1 MPFPGTLPVALG
13 GAGPQLGYVHPGSA
27 MFNRQSSGNWLRWP
41 ATNHISNAPNMN
53 LSTVSAW
60 FRFGEIAALAIRRGL
75 VAGFFDVNNFTAIE
89 IDESGRLDWFIF
101 ASSSFLGRLIS
112 TRVLRDPT
120 AWYHLV
126 LQYDSNNAT
135 ADNRMRMWLNGVE
148 ETAFDVRTNPVL
160 GRDINWVT
168 AGWATAIGSTAVQAR
183 RFEGFIAD
191 VYHINDALV
200 DPSVFGRFDPI
211 HGEWIPRQA
220 SGITFNSASFH
231 VDFADEND
239 MGNDVSGNNNDFTA
253 QGTFGSANSFLD
265 VPAKTYPIG
274 NSVQANSGIDWSVA
288 GLQATENSASASVG
302 LHTHVLPVGK
312 WYWEVDLVNVG
323 PQNHGVIFNPEYES
337 SGSDLGSGTAQGLQ
351 YSVTTGQISDLSG
364 TVVQTVATS
373 TTNDV
378 LGFSVHVKESGE
390 VDLWMSKNGTQLGSG
405 SPDPA
410 TGTDPV
416 VSDSNTYPYPAIPT
430 VVPFGYSAQFGT
442 WRINY
447 GQERTGLTY
456 AIPAGFKEVN
466 TQNFPVPV
474 GPALRPRKYFGVI
487 SYEGDGAASRTITD
501 TDAVD
506 FVPDMVWLKNLD
518 GTFAWAVAINMAGFS
533 PSPSTPNNLQTNTTS
548 VPFDSNN
555 GNIEGFTLGG
565 FDVAD
570 GATAGTHVNQNNS
583 TFMAWCWKSDPAA
596 GFEIIRYQGDGV
608 NGRTVPHN
616 LGEVPEW
623 ILIKRLD
630 VASNWDMY
638 HITYGRVTNPENF
651 VQSLNLNSASSA
663 QPTLWNN
670 TAPTATVFTVGT
682 ATSVNANGG
691 EYVAMVFRSVPGFLK
706 IQSMEGNGNANGAF
720 ISTDFAPLAMYAKGW
735 DAVRNHHIHAK
746 GMDPAN
752 NPGFNEQSRTA
763 VLNTNEVGG
772 NNANRDDLANGF
784 KWRSTNGA
792 YNANNDHYCGW
803 IYAEVAS
810 KFARG
815 R

>member
-1 MPFPGTLPVALG
+1 MQFL
-13 GAGPQLGYVHPGSA
+13 
-27 MFNRQSSGNWLRWP
+27 LR
-41 ATNHISNAPNMN
+41 TER
-53 LSTVSAW
+53 V
-60 FRFGEIAALAIRRGL
+60 FR
-75 VAGFFDVNNFTAIE
+75 DT
-89 IDESGRLDWFIF
+89 
-101 ASSSFLGRLIS
+101 
-112 TRVLRDPT
+112 T
-120 AWYHLV
+120 AWYHIHY
-126 LQYDSNNAT
+126 QYDSNNAT
-135 ADNRMRMWLNGVE
+135 PDLRQRIWVNGDE
-148 ETAFDVRTNPVL
+148 ETVYASRTNPSLAL
-160 GRDINWVT
+160 GAVWVT
-168 AGWATAIGSTAVQAR
+168 NGYQTQVGTYTPTAQA
-183 RFEGFIAD
+183 FSGFLAD
-191 VYHINDALV
+191 LHHFDGLLI
-200 DPSVFGRFDPI
+200 DPSVFGRFDPV
-211 HGEWIPRQA
+211 HGEWIPKLVTGVTYPGR
-220 SGITFNSASFH
+220 SFH
-231 VDFADEND
+231 LDYADEND
-239 MGNDVSGNNNDFTA
+239 LGNDVSGNNNDFKLTNM
-253 QGTFGSANSFLD
+253 GSSDSMID
-265 VPAKTYPIG
+265 VPANTFPIWNTVGYNSSMEFATAALDAFRSGAAVAPHIEATHLVPKT
-274 NSVQANSGIDWSVA
+274 
-288 GLQATENSASASVG
+288 
-302 LHTHVLPVGK
+302 GK
-312 WYWEVDLVNVG
+312 WYYEVNVQTAASG
-323 PQNHGVIFNPEYES
+323 NPDIGFKWAAERS
-337 SGSDLGSGTAQGLQ
+337 SQRDNAGIGATGSNAANGAVYRSDGSLFAEGT
-351 YSVTTGQISDLSG
+351 
-364 TVVQTVATS
+364 QTVSWGATFTAS
-373 TTNDV
+373 DV
-378 LGFSVHVKESGE
+378 IGVAFDADTGE
-390 VDLWMSKNGTQLGSG
+390 IWFAKNNVWQGSG

-410 TGTDPV
+410 TGTDPAHTI
-416 VSDSNTYPYPAIPT
+416 STFKQHPYPAIPD
-430 VVPFGYSAQFGT
+430 VVPAIGNFGGSAARANFGQI
-442 WRINY
+442 RP
-447 GQERTGLTY
+447 GLTH
-456 AIPAGFKEVN
+456 APPAGFKAIS
-466 TQNFPVPV
+466 TGNFPIPV

-555 GNIEGFTLGG
+555 RNIEGFTLGG